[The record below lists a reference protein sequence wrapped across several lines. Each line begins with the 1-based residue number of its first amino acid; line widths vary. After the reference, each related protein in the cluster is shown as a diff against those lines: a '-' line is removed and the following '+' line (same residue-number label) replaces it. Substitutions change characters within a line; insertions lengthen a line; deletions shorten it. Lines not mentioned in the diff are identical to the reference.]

1 MLSRR
6 HFFLS
11 SAAALV
17 AGHGLLAEVPSGL
30 SAPPSVLTV
39 YKDPECMCCAKW
51 AKYMAANGFVV
62 NVQDVKNVDDIKRKM
77 GVPLK
82 LQSCHTA
89 VVGQYVVEGHVP
101 ADLVKKMVKE
111 MPAFAGLAV
120 PGMVDGSPGMEGAKA
135 QKYDVLAFQLDGKS
149 QVYAKR

>member
-17 AGHGLLAEVPSGL
+17 AGRGLLAEAP